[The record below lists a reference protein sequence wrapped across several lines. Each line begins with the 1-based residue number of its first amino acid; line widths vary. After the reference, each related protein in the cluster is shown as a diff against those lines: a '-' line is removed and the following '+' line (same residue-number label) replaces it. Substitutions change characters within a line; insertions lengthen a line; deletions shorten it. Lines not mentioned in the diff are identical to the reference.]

1 MMLSRQPQLVL
12 RPFIKTVWASHS
24 QILLPN
30 LPPNLSQ
37 SESATRE
44 RVLPTG
50 NMHLVFRLSPHPLRL
65 FSNVDDSDG
74 HTISRAVVGGA
85 RSTFYVRDI
94 SEPVRSVGAE
104 LSPGASHLLFGVP
117 ADELAGRHTVLSDL
131 WGRSAES
138 AHGRLAEARDG
149 EQQLQLFES
158 LLMAR
163 LPQVRGLHPAVA
175 QALQHFTTTSNVR
188 AVVKQ
193 SGYSHRRF
201 IALFQQAVGLTPK
214 RYCRVLRFQKILER
228 VAANNTISFVDL
240 ALAADYS
247 DQAHFNREF
256 QEFTGVTPTEYR
268 QVSPLSAHH
277 LPVLQTQRLKNPG
290 SILFKTGSDRE
301 STVAA

>member
-1 MMLSRQPQLVL
+1 MLTRKPQPAL
-12 RPFIKTVWASHS
+12 RPFIKTVWASRS
-24 QILLPN
+24 QILPQN
-30 LPPNLSQ
+30 SPR
-37 SESATRE
+37 SESVIRE

-65 FSNVDDSDG
+65 FSNIDDSDG

-85 RSTFYVRDI
+85 RSTFYVRGI
-94 SEPVRSVGAE
+94 SEPVCSVGAE
-104 LSPGASHLLFGVP
+104 LYPGASQLLFGVP

-131 WGRSAES
+131 WGPTAKSVRD
-138 AHGRLAEARDG
+138 RLAEASDS

-163 LPQVRGLHPAVA
+163 LPQVRGIHPAVA
-175 QALQHFTTTSNVR
+175 QALHQFTTTSNVR
-188 AVVKQ
+188 AVVKH

-214 RYCRVLRFQKILER
+214 RYCRVLRFQKILEC
-228 VAANNTISFVDL
+228 VSANNTISFVDL
-240 ALAADYS
+240 ALVAGYS

-277 LPVLQTQRLKNPG
+277 LPVLHIQG
-290 SILFKTGSDRE
+290 
-301 STVAA
+301 